1 MRLGERPAARTR
13 DVVVKAVG
21 DEVLVYDLQ
30 RHGAHGLN
38 AVAAAVWRACDG
50 TRDVRALAAAAT
62 AALGQPVAPDA
73 VRLALQD
80 LGRAHLLTTPVE
92 PAGLTRR
99 ELMRR
104 LGTAAAV
111 ALPLATSVVAPSAA
125 QAQSC
130 LPNGAPC
137 TASPQC
143 CSGNCDE
150 PGFACAPQP

>member
-1 MRLGERPAARTR
+1 
-13 DVVVKAVG
+13 
-21 DEVLVYDLQ
+21 
-30 RHGAHGLN
+30 
-38 AVAAAVWRACDG
+38 
-50 TRDVRALAAAAT
+50 
-62 AALGQPVAPDA
+62 VAPDA

-111 ALPLATSVVAPSAA
+111 ALPLVTSVVAPTAA

-130 LPNGAPC
+130 VGPGAAC
-137 TASPQC
+137 TSSAEC
-143 CSGNCDE
+143 CG
-150 PGFACAPQP
+150 GGCAPPTLCVCAETVDVCEVAT